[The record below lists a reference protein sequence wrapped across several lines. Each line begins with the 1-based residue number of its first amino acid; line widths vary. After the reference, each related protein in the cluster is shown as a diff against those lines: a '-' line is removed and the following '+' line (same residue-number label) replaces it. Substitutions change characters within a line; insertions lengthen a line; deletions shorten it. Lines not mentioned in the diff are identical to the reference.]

1 MIVSQI
7 CETMIRMSCS
17 RLTGL
22 VLTVALATALAGCCG
37 GASSHKC
44 DFTPLDS
51 HKDGGSD
58 GPMMCGTLK
67 CDLPTVCCAQ
77 KISPYFSCVNVDQ
90 FVQNHC
96 EMPPSVAPDCV
107 VPKDCDSGKICCLQV
122 AGTPMMNCQPTC
134 QGPTS
139 YQACETDNDCPTQLS
154 GSCGLI
160 AGGADAG
167 YSINVCPPQP

>member
-7 CETMIRMSCS
+7 CETMIRMSRS
-17 RLTGL
+17 RLL
-22 VLTVALATALAGCCG
+22 VLLLAVAFSSVLAGCCG
-37 GASSHKC
+37 GANSHKC

-51 HKDGGSD
+51 QKDGGSD
-58 GPMMCGTLK
+58 GPSCGNLNCTA
-67 CDLPTVCCAQ
+67 PTVCCVQ
-77 KISPYFSCVNVDQ
+77 KIPPYFSCVPLEDFTKDQ
-90 FVQNHC
+90 C

-122 AGTPMMNCQPTC
+122 AGVPMMNCQPTC
-134 QGPTS
+134 QGPSS

-160 AGGADAG
+160 AGGPDAG